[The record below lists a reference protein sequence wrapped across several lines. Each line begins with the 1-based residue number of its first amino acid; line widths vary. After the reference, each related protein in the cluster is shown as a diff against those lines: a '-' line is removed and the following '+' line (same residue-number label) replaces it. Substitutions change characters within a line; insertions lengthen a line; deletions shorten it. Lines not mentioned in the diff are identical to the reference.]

1 MTEIS
6 EKPASRWGGSII
18 VLRIAIGVSL
28 LFLLLGFVSVV
39 WTPYPVGNLDVV
51 SAMQDPSGAHWLGTD
66 QLGRDVVSLMMKGI
80 LTSFVVAAVAVAI
93 GALIGVP
100 LGLSAALLGSYV
112 DFAVSG
118 VGAYL
123 MAAPAFFVAVLLAAT
138 LGPSAATLMV
148 GIGIANIVPLAL
160 ATRHAMVRAQGHDYV
175 AAARLAG
182 ATGLDLAR
190 HHTLPVIVRWLIAQ
204 AVAQLAFGI
213 IAEASLSYI
222 GLGVQPPATSL
233 GVLLHD
239 AQSFGLGKPLLVIAP
254 GLVIVLII
262 LALNLTSWQLRW
274 TVAADL
280 HSEGD
285 RGTA

>member
-1 MTEIS
+1 MTEIDHS
-6 EKPASRWGGSII
+6 MQSSWGGSST

-28 LFLLLGFVSVV
+28 LFLLLGFISVV
-39 WTPYPVGNLDVV
+39 WTPYPVANLDVV

-66 QLGRDVVSLMMKGI
+66 QLGRDVVSLIMKGI

-100 LGLSAALLGSYV
+100 LGLGAALLGSYI
-112 DFAVSG
+112 DFAVG
-118 VGAYL
+118 GIGAYL
-123 MAAPAFFVAVLLAAT
+123 MAVPAFVVAVLLAAMF
-138 LGPSAATLMV
+138 GPSPATLMV

-160 ATRHAMVRAQGHDYV
+160 ATRHAMVRAQGNDYV

-182 ATGLDLAR
+182 ASGLDLAR
-190 HHTLPVIVRWLIAQ
+190 HHTLHSIIRWVSAQ

-213 IAEASLSYI
+213 IAEAALSYI

-239 AQSFGLGKPLLVIAP
+239 AQSFGLAKPLLLIVP
-254 GLVIVLII
+254 GLVIVLIVV
-262 LALNLTSWQLRW
+262 ALNLTSWQLRW
-274 TVAADL
+274 TVAGDL
-280 HSEGD
+280 GGEDD
-285 RGTA
+285 RGAA

>member
-1 MTEIS
+1 MTEPGGTQ
-6 EKPASRWGGSII
+6 PATWGGSIT

-28 LFLLLGFVSVV
+28 VFLLLGFVSVV
-39 WTPYPVGNLDVV
+39 WTPYPVANLDVG

-66 QLGRDVVSLMMKGI
+66 QLGRDVVSLIMKGI

-100 LGLSAALLGSYV
+100 LGLGAALLGSYV
-112 DFAVSG
+112 DFVVSG
-118 VGAYL
+118 IGAYL
-123 MAAPAFFVAVLLAAT
+123 MAVPAFIVAVLLAA
-138 LGPSAATLMV
+138 LFGPSAATLMV
-148 GIGIANIVPLAL
+148 GIGIANVVPLAL
-160 ATRHAMVRAQGHDYV
+160 ATRHATVQTQGHDYV

-182 ATGLDLAR
+182 ASGLDLAR

-204 AVAQLAFGI
+204 AVAQMAFGI
-213 IAEASLSYI
+213 IAEAALSYI

-239 AQSFGLGKPLLVIAP
+239 AQSFGLAKPLLLIVP
-254 GLVIVLII
+254 GLVIVLIV

-280 HSEGD
+280 RSEDD

>member
-1 MTEIS
+1 MTDAEAPRS
-6 EKPASRWGGSII
+6 AWPAGVVLLRTGII
-18 VLRIAIGVSL
+18 VSL

-39 WTPYPVGNLDVV
+39 WTPYAVANLDVV

-66 QLGRDVVSLMMKGI
+66 QLGRDVVSLIMKGI

-93 GALIGVP
+93 GALIGVL
-100 LGLSAALLGSYV
+100 LGLAAALLGSYV

-118 VGAYL
+118 IGAYL
-123 MAAPAFFVAVLLAAT
+123 MAVPAFIVAVLLAAVF
-138 LGPSAATLMV
+138 GPSAATLMV

-160 ATRHAMVRAQGHDYV
+160 ATRHAVVKSAGHDYV

-182 ATGLDLAR
+182 ASGLDLVRR
-190 HHTLPVIVRWLIAQ
+190 HSLSIIVRWLIAQ

-213 IAEASLSYI
+213 IAEAALSYI

-239 AQSFGLGKPLLVIAP
+239 AQAFGAAKPLLVVVP
-254 GLVIVLII
+254 GLVIVLIV

-274 TVAADL
+274 TVASDL
-280 HSEGD
+280 GGEDD
-285 RGTA
+285 RGAA